1 MFPNLPCE
9 RPALSPP
16 SITFYFYEKIKI
28 RQLRISPSQELEAY
42 TGKPT
47 AVAASTSET
56 LGYKETHNLCCIAF
70 LNITAERQV
79 HFPVPADPAQGTT
92 TVLWLQH
99 LLSLSWSHRHLR
111 EVAHDSSAEQL
122 GGYESQV
129 LALFPLV
136 PVHPECLIKI
146 QRIKKK
152 SKKAFWGRKFLVS
165 VSKTYSSSVL
175 LKCVYSIAR

>member
-1 MFPNLPCE
+1 MWKTCPLPPLHHVLLLWENKNQTTQDQPKSRAGGLHREAHSSSCIYIWNSRIQRNPQFVLNCISEHHCWETGSLPCSC
-9 RPALSPP
+9 RS
-16 SITFYFYEKIKI
+16 S
-28 RQLRISPSQELEAY
+28 
-42 TGKPT
+42 TGHHDCSVTPT
-47 AVAASTSET
+47 
-56 LGYKETHNLCCIAF
+56 LAF
-70 LNITAERQV
+70 
-79 HFPVPADPAQGTT
+79 
-92 TVLWLQH
+92 
-99 LLSLSWSHRHLR
+99 SLWSHRHLR

-175 LKCVYSIAR
+175 LKCVYSTAR